1 MNRFWILCLSAIVFI
16 SCKKDSNN
24 ILYELLDK
32 TQSGIDFENNLSY
45 NQDFNV
51 YKYRNY
57 YNGGG
62 VAMGDIN
69 NDGLID
75 VYLTANQKKNKLYLN
90 KGDFKFED
98 ISEFSNSSG
107 QKAWSTGVTMVDIN
121 NDGFLDI
128 YVCNSGDIKGD
139 NKQNELFI
147 NNGDLTFTE
156 SAKNYNLDDLG
167 YSTHAAF
174 FDYDKDGDLDVYILN
189 NCYQAIGTFNL
200 RRNERPKRDDLG
212 GDKL

>member
-62 VAMGDIN
+62 VYMGDIN
-69 NDGLID
+69 TVSLSD
-75 VYLTANQKKNKLYLN
+75 VDLPANQQKHRLIVNKRH
-90 KGDFKFED
+90 F
-98 ISEFSNSSG
+98 
-107 QKAWSTGVTMVDIN
+107 
-121 NDGFLDI
+121 
-128 YVCNSGDIKGD
+128 
-139 NKQNELFI
+139 
-147 NNGDLTFTE
+147 
-156 SAKNYNLDDLG
+156 
-167 YSTHAAF
+167 
-174 FDYDKDGDLDVYILN
+174 
-189 NCYQAIGTFNL
+189 
-200 RRNERPKRDDLG
+200 
-212 GDKL
+212 

>member
-75 VYLTANQKKNKLYLN
+75 VYLTANQKKKQII
-90 KGDFKFED
+90 FK
-98 ISEFSNSSG
+98 
-107 QKAWSTGVTMVDIN
+107 Q
-121 NDGFLDI
+121 
-128 YVCNSGDIKGD
+128 
-139 NKQNELFI
+139 
-147 NNGDLTFTE
+147 
-156 SAKNYNLDDLG
+156 
-167 YSTHAAF
+167 
-174 FDYDKDGDLDVYILN
+174 
-189 NCYQAIGTFNL
+189 
-200 RRNERPKRDDLG
+200 RRL
-212 GDKL
+212 